1 MRLKHKLFIAFLA
14 IGLIPA
20 VVLSMSALYISTDS
34 LVSQA
39 YNQLTSI
46 RAIKKQQIESY
57 FAERE
62 GDLTMLSESILDQV
76 KQNSSDE
83 LPAMAEVNHHYFK
96 KFIETYDYYDLFLIN
111 PQGDVFY
118 SVTKE
123 ADYQTNLRTGPYNSS
138 GLGQLFKQV
147 QREGGFHLSDFKPY
161 APSNNDPA
169 AFVAMPLTVAGEVQ
183 LVVALQL
190 STKKIA
196 AIMQQREGM
205 GETGESYL
213 VGQDKRMRSDS
224 FLDPVN
230 HSMKASFAG
239 TVKENG
245 VDTVAAVAAL
255 AGATGAKVIRDY
267 NGNPVLSA
275 YTPVNIQD
283 VRWALLV
290 EIDEAEVMHPVRDLQ
305 WFVLIILICSVAAIV
320 VLAYSIAISI
330 TRPLGGEPQQM
341 RLVTD
346 KIASGDLSQEFSK
359 DVEHVGVY
367 GAMSRMSKSL
377 QQVIGSIAHV
387 TDELSSAAGQTSST
401 AEQSNVSLHEQQ
413 VNIEGVSGAM
423 TEMSATILQVAE
435 NARSVADSTQ
445 QVEVI
450 SQSAHSQVTGTI
462 EVIEEL
468 SSEINS
474 AAEVI
479 GQVEA
484 NSQSIGS
491 ILEVIRGI
499 ADQTNLLALNAAIE
513 AARAGD
519 QGRGFAVVADEVRQ
533 LAQKTQSS
541 TLDIKE
547 MIELLQQGTQQA
559 VSVMQL
565 STDKAS
571 DTVTSAR
578 GTASSIHDSYQEIQ
592 LISEN
597 AMQIAAAADQQSAAA
612 EEINQALVAINEAAL
627 QNAIGINEITST
639 SEHLNLLAV
648 DLQQITG
655 KFTLGKSA

>member
-1 MRLKHKLFIAFLA
+1 MRLRHKLFTAFFA

-34 LVSQA
+34 LKSQA

-62 GDLTMLSESILDQV
+62 GDLTMLSESIFDQV
-76 KQNSSDE
+76 AQTSAGK
-83 LPAMAEVNHHYFK
+83 LAAMGEENHHYFK
-96 KFIETYDYYDLFLIN
+96 KFIETYDYYDLFLIS
-111 PQGDVFY
+111 PQGDIFY
-118 SVTKE
+118 TVAKE
-123 ADYQTNLRTGPYNSS
+123 ADYQTNLRSGPYKSS
-138 GLGQLFKQV
+138 GLGELFKHV
-147 QREGGFHLSDFKPY
+147 QEKGGFHLSDFSPY

-169 AFVAMPLTVAGEVQ
+169 AFVAMPLKVAGEVQ
-183 LVVALQL
+183 LIVALQL
-190 STKKIA
+190 STEKIA

-213 VGQDKRMRSDS
+213 VGEDKRMRSDS
-224 FLDPVN
+224 YLDPVN

-239 TVKENG
+239 TVKDNG
-245 VDTVAAVAAL
+245 VDTAAAVAAL
-255 AGATGAKVIRDY
+255 AGMTDTQIIIDY

-275 YTPVNIQD
+275 YTPVKIHG
-283 VRWALLV
+283 VHWALLV
-290 EIDEAEVMHPVRDLQ
+290 EIDEAEVMQPVGELR
-305 WFVLIILICSVAAIV
+305 WTIFIILFASIAVILGVAY
-320 VLAYSIAISI
+320 LIAISI
-330 TRPLGGEPQQM
+330 TRPLGGEPEQM
-341 RLVTD
+341 KLITD
-346 KIASGDLSQEFSK
+346 KIAAGDLTEKFS
-359 DVEHVGVY
+359 DDIEHGGVY
-367 GAMSRMSKSL
+367 GAMGRMSKSL
-377 QQVIGSIAHV
+377 QQVIGSIANV
-387 TDELSSAAGQTSST
+387 STELSSAASQTSST

-413 VNIEGVSGAM
+413 VNIEGVSTAM
-423 TEMSATILQVAE
+423 TEMSATIVQVASS
-435 NARSVADSTQ
+435 ARAVADSTQ

-450 SQSAHSQVTGTI
+450 SQTAHSQVTGTI
-462 EVIEEL
+462 SVIEEL

-474 AAEVI
+474 ASSVI
-479 GQVEA
+479 EQVKE

-541 TLDIKE
+541 TLDIRD
-547 MIELLQQGTQQA
+547 MIELLQQGAQQA
-559 VSVMQL
+559 VKVMQQ
-565 STDKAS
+565 STDKAR
-571 DTVTSAR
+571 DTVASAKD
-578 GTASSIHDSYQEIQ
+578 TARSISESYREIQ

-597 AMQIAAAADQQSAAA
+597 VMQIAAAADQQSIAA
-612 EEINQALVAINEAAL
+612 EEVNQALVAINQAAQ
-627 QNAIGINEITST
+627 QNAIGIDEITTT
-639 SEHLNLLAV
+639 SVHLNSLAV

-655 KFTLGKSA
+655 KFTLSKSA

>member
-1 MRLKHKLFIAFLA
+1 MKLRHKLFIAFFA

-20 VVLSMSALYISTDS
+20 LVLSMSALYISSDS
-34 LVSQA
+34 LKSQA

-76 KQNSSDE
+76 TQSSSDE
-83 LPAMAEVNHHYFK
+83 LAAMAEVNHHYFK

-123 ADYQTNLRTGPYNSS
+123 DDYQTNLRTGPYSAS
-138 GLGQLFKQV
+138 GLGKLFKQV
-147 QREGGFHLSDFKPY
+147 QREGGFHLSDFSPY

-169 AFVAMPLTVAGEVQ
+169 AFVAMPLKVAGEGQ
-183 LVVALQL
+183 MIVALQL
-190 STKKIA
+190 STEKIA

-224 FLDPVN
+224 YLDPVN
-230 HSMKASFAG
+230 HSVKASFAG

-255 AGATGAKVIRDY
+255 AGATDAKIIHDY

-305 WFVLIILICSVAAIV
+305 WFVLIILICSIAVIV
-320 VLAYSIAISI
+320 VLAYSVAFSI
-330 TRPLGGEPQQM
+330 TSPLGGEPQQM

-346 KIASGDLSQEFSK
+346 KIASGDLSQEFSE
-359 DVEHVGVY
+359 DVEHVGIY

-377 QQVIGSIAHV
+377 QQVIGSIAQV
-387 TDELSSAAGQTSST
+387 SNQLSSAAGQTSST

-423 TEMSATILQVAE
+423 TQMSATILQVAE
-435 NARSVADSTQ
+435 NARAVADSTQ
-445 QVEVI
+445 QVEAI
-450 SQSAHSQVTGTI
+450 SQSAHTQVNGTI
-462 EVIEEL
+462 EVIEAL
-468 SSEINS
+468 STEINT
-474 AAEVI
+474 AA
-479 GQVEA
+479 QVVA
-484 NSQSIGS
+484 QVQQNSQSIGS

-541 TLDIKE
+541 TLDIQD

-571 DTVTSAR
+571 DTVISAR
-578 GTASSIHDSYQEIQ
+578 GTANSIHDSYQEIQ
-592 LISEN
+592 LICEN

-612 EEINQALVAINEAAL
+612 EEINQALVAINEAAQ

-655 KFTLGKSA
+655 KFNLSKSA

>member
-147 QREGGFHLSDFKPY
+147 QREGGFHLSDFRPY

-183 LVVALQL
+183 IVVALQL

-305 WFVLIILICSVAAIV
+305 WLVFIILIGSIAAIIA
-320 VLAYSIAISI
+320 LAYRIAISI

-346 KIASGDLSQEFSK
+346 KIASGDLSQEFSE

-655 KFTLGKSA
+655 KFTLRKSA

>member
-14 IGLIPA
+14 IGLVPA

-147 QREGGFHLSDFKPY
+147 QREGGFHLSDFRPY

-305 WFVLIILICSVAAIV
+305 WLVFIILIGSIAVIIA
-320 VLAYSIAISI
+320 LAYRIAISI

-346 KIASGDLSQEFSK
+346 KIASGDLSQEFSE

-655 KFTLGKSA
+655 KFTLRQSA

>member
-14 IGLIPA
+14 IGLVPA

-147 QREGGFHLSDFKPY
+147 QREGGFHLSDFRPY

-305 WFVLIILICSVAAIV
+305 WLVFIILIGSIAVIIA
-320 VLAYSIAISI
+320 LAYRIAISI

-346 KIASGDLSQEFSK
+346 KIASGDLSQEFSE

-655 KFTLGKSA
+655 KFTLRKSA